1 MAVWNVP
8 LPRKSGADF
17 PTRGNPGLSLL
28 PLSAWTC
35 LGMTLRLSPREMQI
49 VQGVFG
55 DRKEETIAG
64 ELGISPHTV
73 NTYFQ
78 RVYAKLGVSSR
89 PQLIVRVMAEYL
101 NGEQSVMAVRNH
113 RRTRGNPGL
122 SLLPLS
128 VWFSLGMALRL
139 SRRETQI
146 VQGVFD
152 DRKEETIACELGIS
166 PHTVNS
172 YFQRLYAKLR
182 VSSRPGLIVRVMAE
196 YLAMAP
202 GMLSARVREED
213 GTRQSACAGASE
225 KPAPRGQHVFSTLS

>member
-8 LPRKSGADF
+8 LPSKSGADF

-78 RVYAKLGVSSR
+78 RLYAKLGVSSR

-101 NGEQSVMAVRNH
+101 TMAHGMMAVRKQH
-113 RRTRGNPGL
+113 ETGARQGVSVVRSGVRRGGE
-122 SLLPLS
+122 
-128 VWFSLGMALRL
+128 MALRL
-139 SRRETQI
+139 SRRE
-146 VQGVFD
+146 
-152 DRKEETIACELGIS
+152 A
-166 PHTVNS
+166 
-172 YFQRLYAKLR
+172 
-182 VSSRPGLIVRVMAE
+182 
-196 YLAMAP
+196 
-202 GMLSARVREED
+202 
-213 GTRQSACAGASE
+213 
-225 KPAPRGQHVFSTLS
+225 